1 LKDLTAG
8 PFAFTSDSQ
17 GLAILF
23 YDDLLKRFQVLF
35 DVRPF
40 QTVAPLIKTSIQFF
54 LQNKGKKAAEHMAP
68 NGLVT
73 LMVNGARFQNR
84 LDLSEDLLHL
94 PEFLVLAG
102 HLLRG

>member
-40 QTVAPLIKTSIQFF
+40 KTVARVIKTSD
-54 LQNKGKKAAEHMAP
+54 LR
-68 NGLVT
+68 VT
-73 LMVNGARFQNR
+73 SSRAVAQTP
-84 LDLSEDLLHL
+84 DLKI
-94 PEFLVLAG
+94 
-102 HLLRG
+102 